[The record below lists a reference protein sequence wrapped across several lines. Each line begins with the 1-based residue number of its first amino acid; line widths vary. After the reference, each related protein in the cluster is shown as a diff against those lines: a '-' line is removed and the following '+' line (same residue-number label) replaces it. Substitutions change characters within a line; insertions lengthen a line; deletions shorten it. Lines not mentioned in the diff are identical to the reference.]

1 MKIREHIQRN
11 ALVSY
16 FILAFLISWAG
27 SFAAGGPKF
36 LRGEE
41 LTLADA
47 GLMFLP
53 MLAGPSIAGIV
64 MTAIVDG
71 QPGLKKLF
79 SRIRSWRQGG
89 RWYAAA
95 ILIPPVFILVALGIL
110 VLFVSPDFSPVF
122 VAIGLIV
129 GVMAGF
135 FEEIGWMGFAYPRM
149 AQKNTA
155 LKAAIILG
163 VLHALWHIVADYIGA
178 SGLRGAYWLPHFMA
192 MMVASMTAMRVLIVW
207 VYENT
212 KSVLLSQ
219 IMHASST
226 GFLSVLV
233 STTISPAYSTLFYVV
248 YAILLWGIVAAL
260 VKKYGKNLS
269 TAGS

>member
-1 MKIREHIQRN
+1 MNFRKVIQRLP
-11 ALVSY
+11 LVSY
-16 FILAFLISWAG
+16 FFLAFAISWLG
-27 SFAAGGPKF
+27 SLAAGGPKF
-36 LRGEE
+36 FSGQE

-53 MLAGPSIAGIV
+53 MIAGPSIAGIL
-64 MTAIVDG
+64 MTAVVDG
-71 QPGLKKLF
+71 RAGLKALF
-79 SRIRSWRQGG
+79 GRMRYWRVEG

-95 ILIPPVFILVALGIL
+95 ILIPPVFILITLGIL
-110 VLFVSPDFSPVF
+110 TLLVSPDFSPVF
-122 VAIGLIV
+122 VALGLIV

-149 AQKNTA
+149 TKKRSA

-178 SGLRGAYWLPHFMA
+178 SSLRGEYWLAHFIA

-212 KSVLLSQ
+212 QSLLLSQ

-226 GFLSVLV
+226 GFLGVLV
-233 STTISPAYSTLFYVV
+233 STPISPAYSTLFYVA
-248 YAILLWGIVAAL
+248 YAILLWVF
-260 VKKYGKNLS
+260 VNLPY
-269 TAGS
+269 